1 MQQLSGTD
9 NVMLFAE
16 RRNIYNHVGALMV
29 YDVTTAPEGKV
40 RLKDIVRHFDA
51 RRHPGTSC

>member
-16 RRNIYNHVGALMV
+16 WRNIYNHVGAKGEPHS
-29 YDVTTAPEGKV
+29 APIAHGSF
-40 RLKDIVRHFDA
+40 RTWLTLAQATRN
-51 RRHPGTSC
+51 